1 MSTALRCA
9 GLGHRYGRKI
19 WGLRD
24 CDLDVPAGRVVALVG
39 PNGSGKTT
47 LMSMAAGLLPA
58 TAGTV
63 EAAGGAPAQRL
74 DKIGFV
80 AQEAPLWPRL
90 RVADVLEIGRCMNH
104 GFDAAMAAQR
114 IRRLGI
120 RPRARIGTLSG
131 GERAQVALTL
141 VLAKKPE
148 LFLLDEPTANLDPL
162 ARREFLG
169 SMFGA
174 CTETGATVLYS
185 SHAVAELERICDYLI
200 VLHGG
205 QVQVAGDI
213 DELRQQHRVISG
225 PDGWP
230 DGGGWPVISQ
240 RSTAGRTIALVRCDG
255 AHLAGPGLQDE
266 APTFDE
272 LVLGYLE
279 RDAAPLPEE
288 ALA

>member
-80 AQEAPLWPRL
+80 AQDAPLWPRL
-90 RVADVLEIGRCMNH
+90 RVADVLEIGRCLNR

-120 RPRARIGTLSG
+120 RPRARISTLSG

-169 SMFGA
+169 SMFEA

-200 VLHGG
+200 VLRSG

-225 PDGWP
+225 PDGWA
-230 DGGGWPVISQ
+230 GGGWPVISQ